1 MRSECL
7 ENILDEVNKET
18 RDRECGSISD
28 IIEHIRKEEEKI
40 RSRFRVKEVRVCRL
54 DHNVHAK
61 FRNCPHEWIKEG
73 KMFDCFV
80 LVKLYKNKDICLH
93 VECKRGE
100 KINAILE
107 RLKKK
112 ISGYV
117 YKDQCFCFNA
127 TPKTVAVVIIENKV
141 GKKERYEKEI
151 KRVGFDYAIIQGE
164 AR

>member
-7 ENILDEVNKET
+7 ENMLDEVNKKTE
-18 RDRECGSISD
+18 DPECGSISN
-28 IIEHIRKEEEKI
+28 IIEQVRKEEGKI
-40 RSRFRVKEVRVCRL
+40 RSSFYIKEVRVCRL
-54 DHNVHAK
+54 NHNVHAK

-80 LVKLYKNKDICLH
+80 LVKLYKNKSICLH
-93 VECKRGE
+93 VECKSR
-100 KINAILE
+100 KNFNVI
-107 RLKKK
+107 LKKLKEK

-127 TPKTVAVVIIENKV
+127 TPKTVAVVIIKNKV

-151 KRVGFDYAIIQGE
+151 KRVGFDYAIIQGG